1 MNLNLI
7 ANVMFAIAVVRVIEL
22 VTEEVTSRYQAKKR
36 KERFTAELEKLKN
49 QLLSSFDD
57 DDDECDCGYCYTF
70 SQDDYVTF
78 EKYPTLE
85 DYNKSKAKKKPVKKA
100 VAKKKTVKK
109 TAPKK
114 VRK

>member
-1 MNLNLI
+1 MNVNLI

-22 VTEEVTSRYQAKKR
+22 VTEDIVSKYQSKKR

-49 QLLSSFDD
+49 QLLADLE
-57 DDDECDCGYCYTF
+57 DDECDCGDCYQF
-70 SQDDYVTF
+70 SNGDYITF

-85 DYNKSKAKKKPVKKA
+85 DYNKAQAKKKPVKKA

-109 TAPKK
+109 AAPK
-114 VRK
+114 RKTR